1 VPPKKTKSAKTKAEV
16 LKDNAWK
23 PGQSGN
29 PKGRPKGAL
38 SLTSVIKEMGEWK
51 APPDLLSQYRA
62 IFPQLPEEASC
73 VQVLAARS
81 LLKAM
86 DLKAGDVMAKEIWER
101 IDGKV
106 PFPISGSGD
115 GIPIPVKFDFKDLSN
130 KELDIFERLLAR
142 IQDPD

>member
-1 VPPKKTKSAKTKAEV
+1 MAGKKQNKKNETSW
-16 LKDNAWK
+16 KD
-23 PGQSGN
+23 GQSGN

-38 SLTSVIKEMGEWK
+38 SLTSVVKEMGEWE
-51 APPDLLSQYRA
+51 APPDLLNQYRA
-62 IFPQLPEEASC
+62 IFPQLPEKATC

-86 DLKAGDVMAKEIWER
+86 DLKGGDVMAKEIWER

-115 GIPIPVKFDFKDLSN
+115 GVPIPVKFDFKDLSN

-142 IQDPD
+142 VQEPD